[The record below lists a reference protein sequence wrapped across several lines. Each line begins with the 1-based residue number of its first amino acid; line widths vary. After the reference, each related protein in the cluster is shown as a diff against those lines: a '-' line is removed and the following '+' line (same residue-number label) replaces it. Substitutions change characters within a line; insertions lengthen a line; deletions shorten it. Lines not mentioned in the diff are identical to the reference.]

1 MKDDNIGFGYFILYI
16 CWKSLNIIAVS
27 FFILLIIFVS
37 YVGIFG
43 EPCWILQPIINDTAT
58 WEAMQRCGR
67 I

>member
-1 MKDDNIGFGYFILYI
+1 MKDENIGFAYLILYRGL
-16 CWKSLNIIAVS
+16 KTLNMVS
-27 FFILLIIFVS
+27 MIFFVMLFIFIF

-43 EPCWILQPIINDTAT
+43 EPCWMLQPVINDTAT